1 MAVTGWNRKTW
12 ASAAV
17 SPGEELRAPPPA
29 PAAPPLPGR
38 QGRGAEG
45 NMAAPGQ
52 EEDQDQDALGEKK
65 VLNRMFLSPSQI
77 ATLSEQNIEEAQIK
91 LGEFLNFKQMS
102 LKEAILLD
110 YYTAGFCWAREMNF
124 SLVQLSGFMDLLN
137 FLLENISDKHMTLG
151 ENLKELGKAMSGI
164 GDTDSEGSGDLTF
177 FSIEQAKAII
187 DYLNV
192 SLFKYYKQYEYLFQS
207 AREEHVISN
216 EYVTELAQPAVPPF
230 PALLEEGTPLDT
242 CLSFVV
248 TPTATETES
257 KGSDQD
263 LCPQTESFNA
273 NALAGVSDEDLKSA
287 VDELLNEIFY
297 NLEAEINE
305 NLQMEEEA

>member
-1 MAVTGWNRKTW
+1 
-12 ASAAV
+12 
-17 SPGEELRAPPPA
+17 
-29 PAAPPLPGR
+29 
-38 QGRGAEG
+38 
-45 NMAAPGQ
+45 MAAPGQ

-65 VLNRMFLSPSQI
+65 VINRMFLSPSQI
-77 ATLSEQNIEEAQIK
+77 ATLSEQSIEEAQIK
-91 LGEFLNFKQMS
+91 LGEFLNFKQTS

-110 YYTAGFCWAREMNF
+110 YYTAGFCWAKEMNF

-164 GDTDSEGSGDLTF
+164 GDTDSERSGDLTF

-187 DYLNV
+187 DYLNI
-192 SLFKYYKQYEYLFQS
+192 SLFKYYKQYEYLFHS

-216 EYVTELAQPAVPPF
+216 EGP
-230 PALLEEGTPLDT
+230 
-242 CLSFVV
+242 
-248 TPTATETES
+248 
-257 KGSDQD
+257 DQEP
-263 LCPQTESFNA
+263 CPETESFNA
-273 NALAGVSDEDLKSA
+273 DALAGVSDEDLKSA
-287 VDELLNEIFY
+287 VDEMLNEIFY